1 MHRSEFEKFATAIR
15 PRLAYRATA
24 VTGDVAAAEDIV
36 QNCLLK
42 LWTIRETL
50 DDYSSP
56 EALALTIVHRMS
68 LNALRDKRQHV
79 ELIDDAV
86 GGFELSPEELAIE
99 NEAEQSAEDILSML
113 PDAQQAI
120 IRMRHVDG
128 MSNSE
133 IARTIGSTDGA
144 VRTALSRARIKIAE
158 MFFQRER
165 NQNI

>member
-15 PRLAYRATA
+15 PRLASRATA
-24 VTGDVAAAEDIV
+24 VTGDVAAAEDVV

-56 EALALTIVHRMS
+56 EALALTMVHRMS
-68 LNALRDKRQHV
+68 LNALRDKKQHV
-79 ELIDDAV
+79 ELIDDV
-86 GGFELSPEELAIE
+86 VCGFELSPEELTIE
-99 NEAEQSAEDILSML
+99 DESQRVAEDLLSRL

-133 IARTIGSTDGA
+133 IARTIGATDGA
-144 VRTALSRARIKIAE
+144 VRTALSRARNRIAE
-158 MFFQRER
+158 MFSQHER